1 MCFAPPDILVCAP
14 LAALAT
20 TGLSTRPDMV
30 SGVENSLGVITLAPY
45 QLAVYTFQ
53 HVFDRKVSVSAA

>member
-20 TGLSTRPDMV
+20 TGLSTRPDLV

-45 QLAVYTFQ
+45 HTPIGVT
-53 HVFDRKVSVSAA
+53 